1 MTNTMKKSTVLL
13 VGMLFV
19 LCTAM
24 ALVVGLPVSTAFA
37 ASTTSYSIGD
47 TVEFAGYEWYII
59 GTETEGVTAPSGCYT
74 LFAKNDDFGSTAFRS
89 GASST
94 DSTANYYKDSN
105 LYNKM
110 NEIANSFSTED
121 KANIVARDTLDG
133 ICGDPVTNQLVWPIS
148 QAEWGTLD
156 GSLRAFSVDYWT
168 RSYYVGTVDSF
179 ESEII
184 YVYNG
189 VAALADGNNLGGSSG
204 VISGQGNTVT
214 STYAVRPAL
223 YVSAE
228 AVEEEDDILYFTQQP
243 QTQYAV
249 EGGSIIFTVKAEA
262 AGTEIT
268 EYYKYTW
275 QIQFPDDE
283 NWYKLQSW
291 VGLATMTYYGPELK
305 ISNVSGTLSDNSLRA
320 VSSDNTTANV
330 KDCLFRCV
338 VDGGEYGT
346 TYSEAGNIVVVAAG
360 SSQDGQDGREV
371 ELRNNGD
378 YIQWRY
384 AGEDDTAWQNL
395 IALSELT
402 GADGQDGADGREVQ
416 FQVADGYIQW
426 KYDTESDWQNLIA
439 LSELTGAD
447 GQDGADGREV
457 QFQVADGYI
466 QWKYDTDSDWQNL
479 IALSELTGADGQN
492 GTDGA
497 DGQDGTTPQL
507 RVNSQTNMW
516 EVSYDDGDTWT
527 SLGVKATGADGQDG
541 QDGINGTNGTD
552 GQDGKDGVDG
562 QSGGTAALYVLTS
575 ISLAGLIGVGV
586 VFFIKRKTLF
596 GK

>member
-1 MTNTMKKSTVLL
+1 MK
-13 VGMLFV
+13 MR
-19 LCTAM
+19 
-24 ALVVGLPVSTAFA
+24 VSTRFFCLCLVALFCLCLLAGLMPGMGTTAYA
-37 ASTTSYSIGD
+37 AISYIVGD
-47 TVEFAGYEWYII
+47 TVEFGGYEWYVI

-74 LFAKNDDFGSTAFRS
+74 LFAKNNDFGSTYFRYGCDDKEITS
-89 GASST
+89 
-94 DSTANYYKDSN
+94 NYYKDSD

-110 NEIANSFSTED
+110 NEIANTFSAED
-121 KANIVARDTLDG
+121 KAYIAARDTLDG
-133 ICGDPVTNQLVWPIS
+133 ISGDPVTNQLLWPIS
-148 QAEWGTLD
+148 RDEAQLIDNELLKFSASYFTRQGCQDEVLTVIYYGVYVFQTTGVEWG
-156 GSLRAFSVDYWT
+156 GSLTGATF
-168 RSYYVGTVDSF
+168 
-179 ESEII
+179 
-184 YVYNG
+184 
-189 VAALADGNNLGGSSG
+189 
-204 VISGQGNTVT
+204 
-214 STYAVRPAL
+214 AVRPAL
-223 YVSAE
+223 YVKAE
-228 AVEEEDDILYFTQQP
+228 AIENRAYFTQQP

-249 EGGSIIFTVKAEA
+249 EGGSITFTVKAEA
-262 AGTEIT
+262 EGTEIT

-291 VGLATMTYYGPELK
+291 VGSTTLTYYGPELK
-305 ISNVSGTLSDNSLRA
+305 ISNVSGTLSDNSLKA

-371 ELRNNGD
+371 ELRNNGT

-384 AGEDDTAWQNL
+384 AGEDDTAWRNL
-395 IALSELT
+395 VALDELT

-492 GTDGA
+492 GTDGQ

-562 QSGGTAALYVLTS
+562 QSGGTVALYVLTS